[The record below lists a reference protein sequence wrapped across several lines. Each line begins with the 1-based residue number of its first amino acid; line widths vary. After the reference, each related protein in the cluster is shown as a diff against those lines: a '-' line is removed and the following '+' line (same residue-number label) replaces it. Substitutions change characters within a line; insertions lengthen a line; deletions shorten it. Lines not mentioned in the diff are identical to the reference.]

1 MRINESS
8 IEIRISE
15 YGFKLMTDNQVS
27 PSTLSVIVELANPD
41 LIIIV
46 ICLPIVDLIYAI
58 NFGSVAYLNYVQVMT
73 GALWT
78 GIDLF
83 MGFVLGPV
91 LGSMEPKDRA
101 RVFKRLVPK
110 MTFLMPVLSGV
121 TITSGIELAQRIGLV
136 SLSNLSGSLSNPW
149 ILAAVIIVA
158 ILTIQGLGILLPNEI
173 RVFRQLL
180 SETPD
185 IAKISRLG
193 MRTARLGGVQGIFQL
208 AIIFIM
214 ANLRF

>member
-1 MRINESS
+1 MIN
-8 IEIRISE
+8 RQA
-15 YGFKLMTDNQVS
+15 K
-27 PSTLSVIVELANPD
+27 PSTISVIIRSANPFFIS
-41 LIIIV
+41 LAIF
-46 ICLPIVDLIYAI
+46 LPVGALIYSM
-58 NFGSVAYLNYVQVMT
+58 NFGSVTFLNYVHIMT

-91 LGSMEPKDRA
+91 LGGMEPKDRA
-101 RVFKRLVPK
+101 AVFKRLVPK
-110 MTFLMPVLSGV
+110 MTFLMPVLAAV
-121 TITSGIELAQRIGLV
+121 AITSGIELAERLGLA
-136 SLSNLSGSLSNPW
+136 SLSNLSASLSNLW
-149 ILAAVIIVA
+149 ILSTVVIVG
-158 ILTIQGLGILLPNEI
+158 ILTAQGFGLLLPNEI

-185 IAKISRLG
+185 IGKISRLG
-193 MRTARLGGVQGIFQL
+193 MKNAKLGGVQGIFQL